1 MRPQQG
7 TISKGLDWSLFWIL
21 TALATIGLL
30 AIFAATYREGDPVFS
45 SWFGFK
51 TDYSKQLYFFL
62 LSVFLGFIVL
72 LADSKFF
79 SATANLG
86 YAIGIVFLFLV
97 FPFHSKIK
105 GTESIIRIGAFN
117 FQPAEFVKLF
127 VALALAKYLSL
138 PDLDFR
144 KTGAQL
150 RAAVLVLFPAL
161 LCILQSETG
170 LALVY
175 TSFFL
180 VMYREGLPASIPVIA
195 MAAVVLVV
203 ASILVA
209 PNTLAVILTVIALLL
224 LYVLRRSF
232 KRQRGL
238 FTTIVLIWFL
248 AIVVQ
253 RFAVPFLFKNVLQK
267 HQIERI
273 YDLFGKDN
281 PYRSS
286 NDSTKP
292 AVDLKKKETGSSYN
306 VRQSKIAIG
315 SGGFLGKGL
324 LSATQTRYDFVPEQ
338 RTDFIFC
345 TVGEGFGFLGSF
357 LLLGLYLLMLFR
369 IIVIAERQ
377 RSTFSRAYAYG
388 VMAVF
393 FFHMVVNIGMT
404 IGLMPVIG
412 IPLPLI
418 SYGGTSLVTFSLLI
432 FILMRLDADRQ
443 MVLR

>member
-1 MRPQQG
+1 
-7 TISKGLDWSLFWIL
+7 
-21 TALATIGLL
+21 
-30 AIFAATYREGDPVFS
+30 
-45 SWFGFK
+45 
-51 TDYSKQLYFFL
+51 
-62 LSVFLGFIVL
+62 
-72 LADSKFF
+72 
-79 SATANLG
+79 
-86 YAIGIVFLFLV
+86 
-97 FPFHSKIK
+97 
-105 GTESIIRIGAFN
+105 
-117 FQPAEFVKLF
+117 
-127 VALALAKYLSL
+127 
-138 PDLDFR
+138 
-144 KTGAQL
+144 
-150 RAAVLVLFPAL
+150 
-161 LCILQSETG
+161 
-170 LALVY
+170 
-175 TSFFL
+175 
-180 VMYREGLPASIPVIA
+180 LPASIPVIA

-203 ASILVA
+203 ASILVP
-209 PNTLAVILTVIALLL
+209 PNALAIILTVIALSL

-238 FTTIVLIWFL
+238 FTTIVVIWFL

-253 RFAVPFLFKNVLQK
+253 RIAVPFLFKNVLQK

-286 NDSTKP
+286 NDSIKP
-292 AVDLKKKETGSSYN
+292 AVEGKKKETGSSYN

-315 SGGFLGKGL
+315 SGRFFGKGL